1 MSIPRYIKMST
12 SPSLEWKQGTPPVD
26 LLVLLGGGS
35 SKTQG
40 GISGGDYPFVFPVG
54 DVLSSAL
61 YNSHDEK
68 ET

>member
-1 MSIPRYIKMST
+1 MSIPRYIKILT
-12 SPSLEWKQGTPPVD
+12 RPSLEWNQGTPPVD

-40 GISGGDYPFVFPVG
+40 GISGGDYPFVFLEG
-54 DVLSSAL
+54 DVLLSAV